1 MLCLWILSREIEL
14 RSKFFKKFIIIFFI
28 YIPNRFPSGAH
39 QTTCHLLPVIRW
51 SKSQKIFKDMRE
63 LLIAES
69 IANFETQTITQ
80 SPLCAGGWWLCDFLC
95 QINWEI
101 FFSLLILVILVS
113 CRSWLSLQKSYL
125 TLPQKR
131 IDNLTMNLIQITRLY
146 RFY

>member
-1 MLCLWILSREIEL
+1 MLCLWILCREIEL
-14 RSKFFKKFIIIFFI
+14 RSKFFKNF
-28 YIPNRFPSGAH
+28 IPNCFPSGAH

-69 IANFETQTITQ
+69 TANFETQT
-80 SPLCAGGWWLCDFLC
+80 LCAGGWWLCDFLC

-131 IDNLTMNLIQITRLY
+131 IDNLTMNLIEITRLY